1 MTAAAQLEVAGS
13 GRSAPSSGHLNHHH
27 NEEGKSAKP
36 AAVLPPKVCNFRLSE
51 VRNFRLTLTCVLEWR
66 RWYTKCCLKLA
77 YQHCQLA
84 LLGCPATHH
93 RSEDRSKRVK
103 LQGSKGKLILAR
115 RTSTRYILK
124 SMRKRREDLD
134 TIVEE

>member
-51 VRNFRLTLTCVLEWR
+51 VRNFRLTLTR
-66 RWYTKCCLKLA
+66 DTYRWFDE
-77 YQHCQLA
+77 HGM
-84 LLGCPATHH
+84 LGERA
-93 RSEDRSKRVK
+93 
-103 LQGSKGKLILAR
+103 
-115 RTSTRYILK
+115 
-124 SMRKRREDLD
+124 
-134 TIVEE
+134 